1 MLTHKFH
8 STMSKLSR
16 LMMMAAITAAASQQG
31 MTDLSDLGTDR
42 PVVRYKGE
50 APKCKTCVHYR
61 TTTKCL
67 TPMRMACD
75 EYKRRKKK

>member
-1 MLTHKFH
+1 
-8 STMSKLSR
+8 MSKLSR
-16 LMMMAAITAAASQQG
+16 LLTMAASLTAAASQQG
-31 MTDLSDLGTDR
+31 MTDLPDLGTDR

-67 TPMRMACD
+67 TPMRMAC
-75 EYKRRKKK
+75 ENYSRKKRR